1 MLKIVEEQ
9 GLGEKKFFS
18 GNSIG
23 IVDIAFGAMAHWFG
37 VIEEI
42 VEVKVLEAHAFPRLH
57 AWKVNFEE
65 VPVIKE
71 NLPDRD
77 KMLDY
82 FKKRRIEIMSASQ

>member
-1 MLKIVEEQ
+1 M
-9 GLGEKKFFS
+9 GEKKFF
-18 GNSIG
+18 GRNRIG
-23 IVDIAFGAMAHWFG
+23 IVDIAFGIIAHWLG
-37 VIEEI
+37 VLEEI

-82 FKKRRIEIMSASQ
+82 FKKRRIESLSASQ